1 MKHYDEHQIFGLEF
15 SDFEHSS
22 KFLDDQKLDFEPED
36 DDLNIGDETDQTTL
50 LD

>member
-1 MKHYDEHQIFGLEF
+1 MKYYDENQIFGQNSQNF
-15 SDFEHSS
+15 DYSDEI
-22 KFLDDQKLDFEPED
+22 LDDQKLDFELEE